1 MKNTIEI
8 SNVGPIKH
16 IKIDLNTINVFMGS
30 QSSGKSTIAKIIS
43 FCSWVE
49 KNVATNQSLENYY
62 TEKNFFIDRLETFHK
77 MKGFF
82 NKNSKIAYYSNII
95 KLDYSY
101 KNFKIDWVDRYAYKR
116 NKISY
121 IPSERSMVILPEV
134 EKVEF
139 PPNYLRSFLFDW
151 FDARKQY
158 SKEKSLS
165 LLNIGFDYYYSE
177 SAKEN
182 HIKSIEKDNEH
193 DILLT
198 NASSGLQSIT
208 PMIAMVDYLTNYI
221 YDDNQ
226 NSSYVLDE
234 TRMKVS
240 NELISSLILEP
251 YFKVK
256 ASSNEEKNKQIDEI
270 SKKITDKETVA
281 VNLFNH
287 YKLVRENLFSTHSSN
302 LIIEEPEQNLFPET
316 QRSLIYYL
324 LNKCSNDS
332 HQHQMTLTTH
342 SPYILYAI
350 NNCMMAYIIK
360 DKINEN
366 EYKKLKCN
374 SSPINPKEISIYQI
388 ENGKVNCIQEANGLI
403 GKNYFDEKMKE
414 LMDDFYLMLNYYQ

>member
-1 MKNTIEI
+1 MKNIIEI

-16 IKIDLNTINVFMGS
+16 VSIKLNTINVFMGA
-30 QSSGKSTIAKIIS
+30 QSSGKSTIAKIVS

-62 TEKNFFIDRLETFHK
+62 TDKKFFIDRLETFHK

-82 NKNSKIAYYSNII
+82 NKESKILYESNVI
-95 KLDYSY
+95 KLEYSS
-101 KNFKIDWVDRYAYKR
+101 NDFKIEWIDKYAYKK

-182 HIKSIEKDNEH
+182 HIRSIEKNNNH
-193 DILLT
+193 DILLS
-198 NASSGLQSIT
+198 NASSGLQSVT
-208 PMIAMVDYLTNYI
+208 PMIAMVDYLTNFI
-221 YDDNQ
+221 YDDSQ
-226 NSSYVLDE
+226 NSSYEFDE
-234 TRMKVS
+234 IKTKVS
-240 NELISSLILEP
+240 NDLVSNLILSP
-251 YFKVK
+251 YFKEK
-256 ASSNEEKNKQIDEI
+256 ALDLLERKKQIEEI
-270 SKKITDKETVA
+270 NKKLIEKDIYVT
-281 VNLFNH
+281 NLFNH
-287 YKLVRENLFSTHSSN
+287 YTLVRENLFSTHSSN
-302 LIIEEPEQNLFPET
+302 LIIEEPEQNLFPDT

-324 LNKCSNDS
+324 LNKCSDDA
-332 HQHQMTLTTH
+332 HQHQMTITTH
-342 SPYILYAI
+342 SPYVLYAI
-350 NNCMMAYIIK
+350 NNCMMANIVK
-360 DKINEN
+360 DKINKN
-366 EYKKLKCN
+366 EYEKLKCN
-374 SSPINPKEISIYQI
+374 SSPIDPNDISIYQI
-388 ENGKVNCIQEANGLI
+388 ENGELNCIQEENGLI

-414 LMDDFYLMLNYYQ
+414 LMDDFYVMLNYYE

>member
-16 IKIDLNTINVFMGS
+16 ISITLNTINVFMGA
-30 QSSGKSTIAKIIS
+30 QSSGKSTIAKIVS

-62 TEKNFFIDRLETFHK
+62 TDKTFFIDRLETFHK

-82 NKNSKIAYYSNII
+82 NKESKIVYESNVI
-95 KLDYSY
+95 KLEYSS
-101 KNFKIDWVDRYAYKR
+101 KDFKIEWVDKYAYKR

-182 HIKSIEKDNEH
+182 HIKSIEKNNHH
-193 DILLT
+193 DILLS
-198 NASSGLQSIT
+198 NASSGLQSVT
-208 PMIAMVDYLTNYI
+208 PMIAMVDYLTNFI
-221 YDDNQ
+221 YNDSQ
-226 NSSYVLDE
+226 NSSYELDE
-234 TRMKVS
+234 IRMKVS
-240 NELISSLILEP
+240 NNLVSNLILTP
-251 YFKVK
+251 FFKE
-256 ASSNEEKNKQIDEI
+256 SHSNFDERKKQIEEI
-270 SKKITDKETVA
+270 NKKLIEKDVVVT
-281 VNLFNH
+281 NLFNH
-287 YKLVRENLFSTHSSN
+287 YTSVRENLFTTHSSN
-302 LIIEEPEQNLFPET
+302 LIIEEPEQNLFPDT

-324 LNKCSNDS
+324 LNKCSDDS

-342 SPYILYAI
+342 SPYVLYAI
-350 NNCMMAYIIK
+350 NNCMMAFIVK
-360 DKINEN
+360 DKINEKD
-366 EYKKLKCN
+366 YKKLKCN
-374 SSPINPKEISIYQI
+374 SSPINPKDISIYQI
-388 ENGKVNCIQEANGLI
+388 ENGKINCIQEENGLI

-414 LMDDFYLMLNYYQ
+414 LMDDFYLMLNYYE